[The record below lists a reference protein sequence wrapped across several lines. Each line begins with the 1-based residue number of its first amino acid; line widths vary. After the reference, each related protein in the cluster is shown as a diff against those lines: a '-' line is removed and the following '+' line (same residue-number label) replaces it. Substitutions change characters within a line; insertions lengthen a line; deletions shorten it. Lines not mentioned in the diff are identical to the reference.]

1 MPRSEINRS
10 YGNVM
15 IPLLVP
21 SSRSGNRSEV
31 TFPDEKTQDP
41 GRVMI
46 FRRSFNL

>member
-15 IPLLVP
+15 ILLLVP
-21 SSRSGNRSEV
+21 SSRSGNRSESN
-31 TFPDEKTQDP
+31 FPDESSRP

-46 FRRSFNL
+46 FWRSFNL

>member
-1 MPRSEINRS
+1 MPGSEINRS

-41 GRVMI
+41 GRLNDFPEV
-46 FRRSFNL
+46 N